1 VRGRGTRGFRQA
13 PAFDPGGRRMKT
25 MSRAAA
31 PHVALAAIP
40 AAVIMF
46 ALSQSAY
53 AQALQ
58 SQSIEDRLNTLMRV
72 VDEQQRQ
79 IQSLERQVTNLE
91 MAQRG
96 RGMPGAGAPDAASDA
111 TVAEQPGADGLPVP
125 LPPLA
130 QALPGATAPG
140 ALTGTATGVPVN
152 PPSPDA
158 GQTNGSTGTSAAS
171 GPQQG
176 TPVGVNPNAN
186 PTVGE
191 TQKSAEPMR
200 TEAEEAVVQKEHA
213 PLFDHKLTL
222 DWGISDTYYDRR
234 QLQLSGFLALDAI
247 FLGNINL
254 GQTKSHQIQADL
266 DTRYGVTD
274 RMSVDVDVPYI
285 YRHSNFIVGGAG
297 GSASTLSDASVN
309 SNDIGDVNFGV
320 YYQFLKETNSLPDVV
335 GSLRV
340 KTPTGSSPFGIKVQE
355 VTPDNTNLVAPSK
368 LPTGTGFWNVTAGLS
383 ILKTYDPVVLF
394 GSLSY
399 TYNISRSFADISSV
413 VGQTEPAD
421 VKLGDIIQFG
431 GGVALAFSD
440 KDSASISYTMAIEPQ
455 SKTKAPGGS
464 WTNVPGS
471 ETTASVLNF
480 GLNHVVNKHLTING
494 AVSVGLTPDAPNFV
508 VGVRFPYTF

>member
-1 VRGRGTRGFRQA
+1 
-13 PAFDPGGRRMKT
+13 MNMMSKT
-25 MSRAAA
+25 ALPRFS
-31 PHVALAAIP
+31 LAAIP
-40 AAVIMF
+40 AAVLIF
-46 ALSQSAY
+46 SLAQTAN

-58 SQSIEDRLNTLMRV
+58 GQSVEDRLNTLMRV

-96 RGMPGAGAPDAASDA
+96 RGLPGAGAPDGAA
-111 TVAEQPGADGLPVP
+111 VAEQPGADGLPVP

-130 QALPGATAPG
+130 QALPGANAPG

-158 GQTNGSTGTSAAS
+158 GATSGATGASAAS

-176 TPVGVNPNAN
+176 APVGVN

-191 TQKSAEPMR
+191 TQKEAQPTRTQAEQ
-200 TEAEEAVVQKEHA
+200 AVVEREHA

-254 GQTKSHQIQADL
+254 GETKSHQVMADL
-266 DTRYGVTD
+266 DTRYGITD
-274 RMSVDVDVPYI
+274 RMSIDVDVPYI
-285 YRHSNFIVGGAG
+285 YRHSSFVVGGAG
-297 GSASTLSDASVN
+297 GAASTLSDASVN
-309 SNDIGDVNFGV
+309 SNAIGDVNFGI
-320 YYQFLKETNSLPDVV
+320 YYQFLKETNNLPDVV

-340 KTPTGSSPFGIKVQE
+340 KTPTGTSPFGIKVQQL
-355 VTPDNTNLVAPSK
+355 TPDNTNLVAPSK

-383 ILKTYDPVVLF
+383 VLKTYDPVVLF

-413 VGQTEPAD
+413 VGQTQPAD

-464 WTNVPGS
+464 WTGVPGS
-471 ETTASVLNF
+471 ETTASTLNF